1 MAHNVIVGGF
11 ASGKKQ
17 VEKVAHSLA
26 TYHDDDFEGISFRE
40 AMTDRNRLD
49 RMTKGACVITHSA
62 GMLAMKDMRPASIDA
77 IAPPVPVWAPILAAK
92 AIASTAELAAGSCVP
107 WNEAD
112 EVSGCLRN
120 GTEELCTHLHANMRW
135 LGHIAAFDAL
145 KTGVAAHKAGIAT
158 GLAFMSG
165 DVLFQPR
172 QSEVMQARRAG
183 LYVVTVAG
191 AHEEF
196 IKRPVRVF
204 SLYEQNGE
212 AARESG
218 SIARAP
224 RSALLRK
231 PAT

>member
-40 AMTDRNRLD
+40 AMTERDRLD
-49 RMTKGACVITHSA
+49 RMTKGAYVITHSA
-62 GMLAMKDMRPASIDA
+62 GMLAMKDMRQASIVDF
-77 IAPPVPVWAPILAAK
+77 APAVPVWAPILAAK

-107 WNEAD
+107 WSEAD

-120 GTEELCTHLHANMRW
+120 GTEELCTHLHAKMRW

-145 KTGVAAHKAGIAT
+145 KAGVAAHKAGITT

-165 DVLFQPR
+165 VDLFQQRHREIMRAR
-172 QSEVMQARRAG
+172 QAG
-183 LYVVTVAG
+183 LYVFTLAG

-196 IKRPVRVF
+196 IKRPARVF

-212 AARESG
+212 DARESK
-218 SIARAP
+218 SCARVP
-224 RSALLRK
+224 RPGLLRR